1 MVPGIV
7 ARDESCRFILRI
19 IPRLNRRLILGHN
32 TRHNTRGQAD
42 AIFYPNSTVGGDVD
56 SFFKFDA
63 SRVPGVSTT
72 KHLTGYHCDRRCV
85 IPRCEEEIGMT
96 VLAEIVRVVCIYI
109 FILISTLSTTS

>member
-19 IPRLNRRLILGHN
+19 IPRFNRRLIPGRN

-63 SRVPGVSTT
+63 SRVPSVSTT
-72 KHLTGYHCDRRCV
+72 KHLTGYHCVRRIV
-85 IPRCEEEIGMT
+85 TPRCEEEIGMT
-96 VLAEIVRVVCIYI
+96 VLAELVRVVCILI
-109 FILISTLSTTS
+109 FSLISIISTTS